1 MKPIRELLM
10 KIDTNINKTATSS
23 NFQSWV
29 RYSLFH
35 LQKKSVAKQNQYFLS
50 VSADIRMPCQKYRTQ
65 LWKLAANFN
74 WLQNL
79 TTILYRQKH

>member
-29 RYSLFH
+29 RYSLSFIYK
-35 LQKKSVAKQNQYFLS
+35 KKSVAKQNQYFLS
-50 VSADIRMPCQKYRTQ
+50 VSADIRMPCQKYITQ

-74 WLQNL
+74 WLQKL
-79 TTILYRQKH
+79 TTIL

>member
-1 MKPIRELLM
+1 M

-50 VSADIRMPCQKYRTQ
+50 VSAGIEHSSG
-65 LWKLAANFN
+65 N
-74 WLQNL
+74 WLQISIGCRTLPLFFIGKNISKGK
-79 TTILYRQKH
+79 ILAL